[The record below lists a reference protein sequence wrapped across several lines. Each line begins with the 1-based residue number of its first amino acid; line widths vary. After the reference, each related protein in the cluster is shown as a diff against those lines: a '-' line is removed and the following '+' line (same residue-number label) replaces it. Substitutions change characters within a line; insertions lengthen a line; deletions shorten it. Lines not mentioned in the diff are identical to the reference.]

1 MDITEGTSLINRK
14 MMAEACALLLYSIRN
29 SYFCQS
35 DNEADSI
42 AFTCAT

>member
-14 MMAEACALLLYSIRN
+14 MMAEACALLLSIRN